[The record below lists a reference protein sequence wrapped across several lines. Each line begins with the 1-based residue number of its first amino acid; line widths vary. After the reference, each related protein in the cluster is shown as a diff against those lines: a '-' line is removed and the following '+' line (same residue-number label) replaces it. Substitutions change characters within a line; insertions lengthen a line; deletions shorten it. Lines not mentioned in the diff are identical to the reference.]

1 MKMILAS
8 ASPRRKMI
16 LEQAGFAFEICVS
29 EMEEVITSTEPAAVV
44 EELSAQKA
52 GDVAKK
58 YPPDVLV
65 IGADTVVACMG
76 QILGKPKDEED
87 AIRMI
92 SMLSGKTHQVY
103 TGVTLINSGNVH
115 TFHAVTDVEVCEL
128 NPEEIQSYVNSKEPL
143 DKAGAYAI
151 QGAFAKYITKING
164 EYNNVVG
171 LPIAKIYAQCRE
183 IGIDLTSQF

>member
-1 MKMILAS
+1 MKIILAS

-16 LEQAGFAFEICVS
+16 LEQAGVTFEICVS
-29 EMEEVITSTEPAAVV
+29 DLDEVITQTEPAAVV

-76 QILGKPKDEED
+76 QILGKPKDEKD
-87 AIRMI
+87 AREMLT
-92 SMLSGKTHQVY
+92 MLSGKTHQVY
-103 TGVTLINSGNVH
+103 TGVTLILNGRVH
-115 TFHAVTDVEVCEL
+115 TFHAVTDVSVCDLSEA
-128 NPEEIQSYVNSKEPL
+128 EIDSYVNSGEPL

-151 QGAFAKYITKING
+151 QGLFGKYITGISG

-171 LPIAKIYAQCRE
+171 LPIAAIHAHCLE
-183 IGIDLTSQF
+183 LGIEL